1 MNSSPSLFPI
11 SMIEDSRFSPPKP
24 VTPVNP
30 MTGRREFLKFLAG
43 SPLLAALGLPLSL
56 RGQYLENNEMGE
68 RLITEVEEALNVFDF
83 ERLAKDKLPPAH
95 WGYLAS
101 GVEDNATLR
110 ANREAFKNF
119 HLRPRRLVDVSS
131 IDMARTLFG
140 IQWDSPIFLCPA
152 ASQKAYHPEGEVAV
166 ARAAKS
172 QGHLQILSTG
182 TTSSLEDVNAARG
195 TPVWFQLYT
204 QGWEITRSFVDRA
217 EAAGCP
223 VLVLTV
229 DQLRPHQNSE
239 TQFRYIREDTRSCIQ
254 CHDPDDRLR
263 NKRMFD
269 GVNLEARESDRDQ
282 LTWDIVGKL
291 RDITDMKIVLKGI
304 VTREDAQLC
313 LKYGVDGVIVSNHGG
328 RAQETGWATLDSL
341 PEVVEAVGEKIP
353 VMVDSGFR
361 RGTDIFKALALGA
374 TAVGIGRPYLWGLA
388 AFGQEGVERVLEL
401 LRLELELAMMSV
413 GARTLDEISPQSIG
427 RH

>member
-1 MNSSPSLFPI
+1 MDTRQTVYLI
-11 SMIEDSRFSPPKP
+11 SMIEDPRFPLSKS
-24 VTPVNP
+24 VTPVHSL
-30 MTGRREFLKFLAG
+30 TGRREFLKFLTG

-56 RGQYLENNEMGE
+56 RGQYLENNEIGE
-68 RLITEVEEALNVFDF
+68 TLITEVDEALNVFDF

-95 WGYLAS
+95 WGYLVS

-110 ANREAFKNF
+110 ANREAFGNY
-119 HLRPRRLVDVSS
+119 HLRPRRLVDVSR
-131 IDMARTLFG
+131 IDMTRTLFG
-140 IQWDSPIFLCPA
+140 IRWDSPIFLCPA

-172 QGHLQILSTG
+172 RGHLQILSTG
-182 TTSSLEDVNAARG
+182 TTSSLEEVNTARG
-195 TPVWFQLYT
+195 APVWFQLYT
-204 QGWEITRSFVDRA
+204 QGWEITRSFVRRA

-229 DQLRPHQNSE
+229 DQLRPEQNSE
-239 TQFRYIREDTRSCIQ
+239 TQFRYLREDTRSCVQ

-269 GVNLEARESDRDQ
+269 GVNLQARESDRDQ

-304 VTREDAQLC
+304 VTREDAQFC
-313 LKYGVDGVIVSNHGG
+313 LNYGVDGIIVSNHGG
-328 RAQETGWATLDSL
+328 RAQESGWATLDSL
-341 PEVVEAVGEKIP
+341 PEVVEAVGGRIP

-413 GARTLDEISPQSIG
+413 GARTLSEISPQSIG
-427 RH
+427 KH

>member
-1 MNSSPSLFPI
+1 M
-11 SMIEDSRFSPPKP
+11 RVKP
-24 VTPVNP
+24 MDTT
-30 MTGRREFLKFLAG
+30 TGRREFLKFLAG
-43 SPLLAALGLPLSL
+43 SPLLATLGLPLSL
-56 RGQYLENNEMGE
+56 RGQYLENAEIGE
-68 RLITEVEEALNVFDF
+68 KLITQVDEALNVFDF
-83 ERLAKDKLPPAH
+83 ERLAKERLPPAH

-110 ANREAFKNF
+110 ANRDAFKNY

-131 IDMARTLFG
+131 IDMGRTLFG
-140 IQWDSPIFLCPA
+140 VRWDSPIFLCPV

-172 QGHLQILSTG
+172 RGHLQVLSTG
-182 TTSSLEDVNAARG
+182 TTSPLEDVNAARG
-195 TPVWFQLYT
+195 MPVWFQLYT
-204 QGWEITRSFVDRA
+204 QGWEITRSFIRRA
-217 EAAGCP
+217 EDAGCP

-229 DQLRPHQNSE
+229 DQLRPQQNSE
-239 TQFRYIREDTRSCIQ
+239 TQFRYIREDTRSCVQ
-254 CHDPDDRLR
+254 CHDPDDRLK

-269 GVNLEARESDRDQ
+269 NVNLEARESDRDQ
-282 LTWDIVGKL
+282 LTWDVIGKL
-291 RDITDMKIVLKGI
+291 RELTRMKIVLKGI

-313 LKYGVDGVIVSNHGG
+313 LKYGVDGIIVSNHGG
-328 RAQETGWATLDSL
+328 RAQESGWATLDSL
-341 PEVVEAVGEKIP
+341 PEVVEAVDGRIP

-401 LRLELELAMMSV
+401 LRLELELAMMSS
-413 GARTLDEISPQSIG
+413 GARTLDEISPRSLGKQ
-427 RH
+427 

>member
-1 MNSSPSLFPI
+1 M
-11 SMIEDSRFSPPKP
+11 D
-24 VTPVNP
+24 TT
-30 MTGRREFLKFLAG
+30 TGRREFLKFLAG
-43 SPLLAALGLPLSL
+43 SPLLATLGLPLSL
-56 RGQYLENNEMGE
+56 RGQYLENAEIGE
-68 RLITEVEEALNVFDF
+68 KLITQVDEALNVFDF
-83 ERLAKDKLPPAH
+83 ERLAKERLPPAH

-110 ANREAFKNF
+110 ANRDAFKNY

-131 IDMARTLFG
+131 IDMGRTLFG
-140 IQWDSPIFLCPA
+140 VRWDSPIFLCPV

-172 QGHLQILSTG
+172 RGHLQVLSTG
-182 TTSSLEDVNAARG
+182 TTSPLEDVNAARG
-195 TPVWFQLYT
+195 MPVWFQLYT
-204 QGWEITRSFVDRA
+204 QGWEITRSFIRRA
-217 EAAGCP
+217 EDAGCP

-229 DQLRPHQNSE
+229 DQLRPQQNSE
-239 TQFRYIREDTRSCIQ
+239 TQFRYIREDTRSCVQ
-254 CHDPDDRLR
+254 CHDPDDRLK

-269 GVNLEARESDRDQ
+269 NVNLEARESDRDQ
-282 LTWDIVGKL
+282 LTWDVIGKL
-291 RDITDMKIVLKGI
+291 RELTRMKIVLKGI

-313 LKYGVDGVIVSNHGG
+313 LKYGVDGIIVSNHGG
-328 RAQETGWATLDSL
+328 RAQESGWATLDSL
-341 PEVVEAVGEKIP
+341 PEVVEAVDGRIP

-401 LRLELELAMMSV
+401 LRLELELAMMSS
-413 GARTLDEISPQSIG
+413 GARTLDEISPRSLGKQ
-427 RH
+427 